1 MVQQTVCGILRNG
14 ERFLIGK
21 RKSDNP
27 NFGGYWELPGGKVD
41 PTDNS
46 PYDALIREFKEELD
60 IQIKPIHKIRPVEKN
75 DIHME
80 CWVVDFESGKAK
92 LMEHDEVKFIKFSEI
107 KQYLFTPLSQSLIHI
122 TRDSY
127 QLFFKSPQG
136 VK

>member
-1 MVQQTVCGILRNG
+1 MVQAVCGILRRND
-14 ERFLIGK
+14 RFLIGK

-27 NFGGYWELPGGKVD
+27 ILGGYWELPGGKIEPSD
-41 PTDNS
+41 TSDYN
-46 PYDALIREFKEELD
+46 ALIREFQEELN

-75 DIHME
+75 GIHMN
-80 CWVVDFESGKAK
+80 CWIVDYCSGKAR

-127 QLFFKSPQG
+127 QLLFKSPLE
-136 VK
+136 